1 MHPSIYRFIHSSL
14 DVAEWNIE
22 EVCQWFEGVGFGEYT
37 DTVRLRN
44 LKGEEMCN
52 MRIEDMQ
59 VSSLY
64 NIASLIPRLPDL

>member
-1 MHPSIYRFIHSSL
+1 MHSSIYPFIHPFL

-37 DTVRLRN
+37 DAVRLHN
-44 LKGEEMCN
+44 LKGEELCN

-59 VSSLY
+59 VSGL
-64 NIASLIPRLPDL
+64 